1 MNITI
6 NDKPHSVADDATVGS
21 VMESLNILPKGIAVA
36 LKGKLVPADK
46 WNETQLSDGDSLV
59 VIKAFYGG

>member
-6 NDKPHSVADDATVGS
+6 NDKLQCVAEGATVGS
-21 VMESLNILPKGIAVA
+21 VMESLNIQPKGIAVA
-36 LKGKLVPADK
+36 MKGKLVPADK
-46 WNETQLSDGDSLV
+46 WNETQLTEGDSLV